1 MALSPMM
8 QQYMTIK
15 EQYPGCILFF
25 RLDDFY
31 EMFFEDAKT
40 VSRELEIALTGKS
53 CGLPERAPMC
63 GVPHHNAD
71 TYIARLIEK
80 GYKIAI
86 CEQVEDPAT
95 TKGLVKRDVVQIVT
109 PGTITSQN
117 MLTKNENNYLAT
129 VYIAA
134 GGIGLA
140 YCDIS
145 TGEISGCQFSGI
157 MASDTLLNE
166 LVRIGAREININK
179 ESDRYLDLEEIKK
192 SHANAES
199 HQKYQH
205 EFF

>member
-1 MALSPMM
+1 
-8 QQYMTIK
+8 
-15 EQYPGCILFF
+15 
-25 RLDDFY
+25 
-31 EMFFEDAKT
+31 
-40 VSRELEIALTGKS
+40 
-53 CGLPERAPMC
+53 MC
-63 GVPHHNAD
+63 GVLHHSAD

-117 MLTKNENNYLAT
+117 MLTENENNYLAT

-179 ESDRYLDLEEIKK
+179 ESD
-192 SHANAES
+192 
-199 HQKYQH
+199 
-205 EFF
+205 